1 MQRVIDCDVDG
12 VLLDIYT
19 PVEKMLN
26 ESGYDIKFERDCT
39 TWSMQSLGELRPLV
53 LTAFTDPNIRVKA
66 EWYSYAESMLMALSK
81 FASQQGFQV
90 ILNTHEINPDCAN
103 IKYTKCK
110 NIISKLGVRNIGIN
124 VQTGGKK
131 VQLENSQ
138 ICIEDSLPNLIASPA
153 YLKFLIPHRHNSPK
167 TNTMPVDIIRI
178 EPLRLTEIFAEAGGF
193 SSESYRGISD
203 IRYSAG

>member
-19 PVEKMLN
+19 PIEKMLS

-39 TWSMQSLGELRPLV
+39 TWGMQSLGEVRPLV
-53 LTAFTDPNIRVKA
+53 LTAFTDPNIRAKA
-66 EWYSYAESMLMALSK
+66 EWYPYAESMLMALSR
-81 FASQQGFQV
+81 FASQQGFRV
-90 ILNTHEINPDCAN
+90 ILNTHETNPACAD

-110 NIISKLGVRNIGIN
+110 SIISKLGVHNVGIN
-124 VQTGGKK
+124 VQVGGKK
-131 VQLENSQ
+131 AQLEDSK

-153 YLKFLIPHRHNSPK
+153 YLKFLVPHKHNSPK

-178 EPLRLTEIFAEAGGF
+178 EPLRLTEIFAEVGGL
-193 SSESYRGISD
+193 SSDLYRSVSN